1 MGAIQRSSTTL
12 GTCVVFGSSRPEQPA
27 TSSGLLVTRVLCP
40 AGYVRVERGP
50 RHAKPPRAAGLALD
64 VSRSPEAPEQAA
76 RYPVH
81 LLHLVRRQP
90 DLVGRLHVL
99 TSIGSAVPTWVMDAK
114 EVASFLRISE
124 SEFER
129 MAPRLPRHAVTERRY
144 IYLQSELLAWLTG
157 R

>member
-1 MGAIQRSSTTL
+1 ML
-12 GTCVVFGSSRPEQPA
+12 GSSSRSEQPA
-27 TSSGLLVTRVLCP
+27 TSSGLPVTRVPCP
-40 AGYVRVERGP
+40 IGHLRVERGA
-50 RHAKPPRAAGLALD
+50 RHPKPPRDDGRALD
-64 VSRSPEAPEQAA
+64 VSRTPEAPEQAA

-99 TSIGSAVPTWVMDAK
+99 LSIGSAVPTRVMEAK
-114 EVASFLRISE
+114 EAASFVRLSE

-129 MAPRLPRHAVTERRY
+129 MAPRLPRYAVTERRY
-144 IYLQSELLAWLTG
+144 IYLRSELLAWLLG